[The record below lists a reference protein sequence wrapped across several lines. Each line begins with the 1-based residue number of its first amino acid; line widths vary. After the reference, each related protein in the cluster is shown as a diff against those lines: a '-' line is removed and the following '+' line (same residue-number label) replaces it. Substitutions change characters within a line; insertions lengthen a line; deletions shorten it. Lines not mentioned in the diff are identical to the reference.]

1 MMSEKMNV
9 NKIRLI
15 EPLEYRIEMISGPYC
30 SSKFLHPKYTR
41 VVGCCSSSLIM
52 SIRWV
57 LDPEDEAH
65 TALNTQIR
73 FPANH
78 WRSEE
83 LKVLAPYF
91 YIQIAKPEG
100 SASVIN
106 EKLIIEFFNIKGGG
120 GERETEQ
127 KQEPKE
133 EQKEEDAEGEEDERI
148 KKDEER
154 RKLIEER
161 RVSIEEPRAPCVP
174 SYTFKACEGEQ
185 RGKSP
190 FKSRIFG
197 KKSSDSS
204 PKGTMVDYRM
214 PDFIHQDVILIGG
227 KNGRVR
233 PLPKGLPGQTLKIGE
248 GGSVEWC

>member
-1 MMSEKMNV
+1 MVFLSFIISYRNNKNHKMSVKMNE

-15 EPLEYRIEMISGPYC
+15 EPLEHRIEMISGPYC

-41 VVGCCSSSLIM
+41 VVGCCSSSLIV
-52 SIRWV
+52 SIRWC

-83 LKVLAPYF
+83 LKVLGPYF

-106 EKLIIEFFNIKGGG
+106 ERLVIEFFNIKSVGCGGVK
-120 GERETEQ
+120 GERETKQ

-161 RVSIEEPRAPCVP
+161 RVSIEEPRAACVP
-174 SYTFKACEGEQ
+174 AYTFKACEGEQ

-197 KKSSDSS
+197 
-204 PKGTMVDYRM
+204 
-214 PDFIHQDVILIGG
+214 IHHQ
-227 KNGRVR
+227 RE
-233 PLPKGLPGQTLKIGE
+233 P
-248 GGSVEWC
+248 W